1 MFKNIVLGFFFI
13 LFITK
18 GISQNQVN
26 NYKYILIPE
35 KYGFLNEEDAY
46 QLNSLTKFL
55 FNKYGFTALI
65 EGEELPQDLREN
77 GCLALRTD
85 LVRNSSL
92 FLTKIK
98 VELRDCRGI
107 VVYTSNEG
115 TSKEKDYKRSY
126 QEALRGAFNSIDRL
140 KYKYQPK
147 DQARP
152 VEEDIDLLARN
163 NNQKKE
169 IVIKPVPQIQEDNK
183 AEKYYTYN
191 DSNFLIKPQTS
202 GNYILLKKEGD
213 KELEMARLYKTTRDN
228 DFIVYGKDYNGNGY
242 FDSYGNF
249 ILHRL
254 NPATGK
260 VIKDT
265 FGRQ

>member
-13 LFITK
+13 LFVTK
-18 GISQNQVN
+18 GISQSQVN
-26 NYKYILIPE
+26 NYKYILVPE
-35 KYGFLNEEDAY
+35 KYGFLNEADAY

-55 FNKYGFTALI
+55 FSKYGFTAFI
-65 EGEELPQDLREN
+65 EGEELPVDLQDN
-77 GCLALRTD
+77 GCLALRAD
-85 LVRNSSL
+85 LMRSSGL

-107 VVYTSNEG
+107 VIYTSNEG

-126 QEALRGAFNSIDRL
+126 QEALRGAFNSIERL
-140 KYKYQPK
+140 NYTYQPK
-147 DQARP
+147 DQVRP
-152 VEEDIDLLARN
+152 VDKGIDLTSEN

-169 IVIKPVPQIQEDNK
+169 VVIKPVPEIQDNMV
-183 AEKYYTYN
+183 EKLYSLN
-191 DSNFLIKPQTS
+191 NSNFFIKPETS
-202 GNYILLKKEGD
+202 GNYILLKKEDD

-228 DFIVYGKDYNGNGY
+228 DFIVYGKGYDGNGY
-242 FDSYGNF
+242 FDNYGNF

-254 NPATGK
+254 NPVTGK